1 MIYNYILG
9 KEIYTTKEWRNILWK
24 VSGIHTHMVNSTKE
38 ARLYNVEET
47 VSLASGI
54 GKVGHPTHKSVKLE
68 HSLTPYTHKKIQ
80 NGLKT

>member
-1 MIYNYILG
+1 
-9 KEIYTTKEWRNILWK
+9 
-24 VSGIHTHMVNSTKE
+24 MVNSTKE